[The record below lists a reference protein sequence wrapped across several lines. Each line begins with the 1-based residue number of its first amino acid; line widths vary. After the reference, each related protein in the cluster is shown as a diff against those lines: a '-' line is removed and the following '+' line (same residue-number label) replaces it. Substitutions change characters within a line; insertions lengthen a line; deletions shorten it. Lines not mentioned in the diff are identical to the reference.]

1 MSTDGDA
8 SNVEVYNHDT
18 LTAEAMER
26 LKDAQRRSAE
36 WFTQRDEMKPSED
49 DLVSVTLTA
58 SEWLYVQDALTRSST
73 DLVRKVRRLAWQ
85 YTIEGMP
92 MDFDIRDMAMHY
104 VEAIRF
110 RRFYMRITETL
121 IGRRKAE
128 NDGE

>member
-8 SNVEVYNHDT
+8 SNVEVYDHDT

-58 SEWLYVQDALTRSST
+58 SEWLYVQDALTRAST